1 MSWEGI
7 LKVDSYDEMPFD
19 KISEKFRALVN
30 DLDTAVNWLAYHH
43 ESNATKGRYFLS
55 LNGTGAEFDN
65 GASGYFQGTA
75 PSSSLISLNNST
87 YNTSGNNYV
96 AYCWH
101 DVVGYSK
108 FGKLT
113 ANGSA
118 DGSYC
123 YLGFQPSL
131 VIIKQSSASGD
142 WNIIDTTRQGYNHAN
157 GLPVIRANSTAVE
170 EQASG
175 NQGQIDILSNGFKFR
190 SNHSSFNTSGASV
203 VYMAWA
209 EIPDKYSNAF

>member
-1 MSWEGI
+1 MFAEVEG
-7 LKVDSYDEMPFD
+7 F
-19 KISEKFRALVN
+19 
-30 DLDTAVNWLAYHH
+30 
-43 ESNATKGRYFLS
+43 
-55 LNGTGAEFDN
+55 
-65 GASGYFQGTA
+65 
-75 PSSSLISLNNST
+75 
-87 YNTSGNNYV
+87 
-96 AYCWH
+96 
-101 DVVGYSK
+101 SK
-108 FGKLT
+108 FGSLT